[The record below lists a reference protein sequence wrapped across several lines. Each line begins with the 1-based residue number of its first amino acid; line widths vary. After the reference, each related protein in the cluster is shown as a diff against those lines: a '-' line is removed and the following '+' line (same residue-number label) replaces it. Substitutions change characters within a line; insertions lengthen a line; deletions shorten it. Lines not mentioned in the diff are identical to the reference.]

1 LGFVAGGLGLVSVG
15 VGSYFGLKAF
25 DRWDSRNRAC
35 EGGCTA
41 VAKTAGDE
49 ARSAATLSTVA
60 FAAGAA
66 SLAVGVVLILT
77 SSPQEPQAHAGKLQV
92 GVLTSRY
99 GAGLSLG
106 SKW

>member
-1 LGFVAGGLGLVSVG
+1 
-15 VGSYFGLKAF
+15 
-25 DRWDSRNRAC
+25 
-35 EGGCTA
+35 